1 MFQSLLPSL
10 SVGVSSLMTLV
21 LGVFLVMSLVFIAS
35 SKSSASP
42 EDIAHATF
50 CFLMKSIALLLIG
63 TTFIPLMLTILSGQL
78 ITEHSMYAP
87 LLVFFTGVWIFIH
100 FNRTVQ
106 RIDAHAVAV
115 PRAIFLYSFQFIGTI
130 VAILA
135 GLSLLASLFSITKI
149 SDLQWQLPV
158 TLLLAGLLLSLS
170 FGIHTEK
177 KKKHHLPSLRRKK

>member
-1 MFQSLLPSL
+1 
-10 SVGVSSLMTLV
+10 
-21 LGVFLVMSLVFIAS
+21 
-35 SKSSASP
+35 
-42 EDIAHATF
+42 
-50 CFLMKSIALLLIG
+50 
-63 TTFIPLMLTILSGQL
+63 MLTILSGQL

-149 SDLQWQLPV
+149 KSGHSISFAV
-158 TLLLAGLLLSLS
+158 TLIRASDDVPAERTQFPNRFLNRCSAV
-170 FGIHTEK
+170 K
-177 KKKHHLPSLRRKK
+177 LRI